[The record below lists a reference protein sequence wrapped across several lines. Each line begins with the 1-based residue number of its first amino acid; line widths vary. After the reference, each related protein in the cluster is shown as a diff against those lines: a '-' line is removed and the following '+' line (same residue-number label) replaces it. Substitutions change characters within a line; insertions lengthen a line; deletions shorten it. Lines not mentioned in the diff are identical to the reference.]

1 MSQGIGIR
9 YSTAGAR
16 IVGLERSGDG
26 FTVTGIAAGPPGENI
41 ESFITGSGFSLDGSV
56 AAVGLCPGDFISASI
71 VPEEGMD
78 TEDLRA
84 QLRWEIERKMVSG
97 PEDYVIDYAISDLGF
112 IFAAVKNRIAGIKGP
127 VGDMITDV
135 ETVALF
141 NGCDAVSEIGQ
152 GIVVLVSAEA
162 EGISSLLLKGGEL
175 MAMESFPVREESLLP
190 VLSPLDREGFEGIGP
205 AAAERFTDYI
215 AESFVRITKQGDG
228 VAKPEKIIIAGAG
241 VLTGDI
247 ASMVAKKTGITATVC
262 DPFEIVSNDI
272 ETRFSDFSGLGP
284 AFTTCFG
291 LAVRALEE

>member
-26 FTVTGIAAGPPGENI
+26 YTVTGIAAGPPGENM
-41 ESFITGSGFSLDGSV
+41 EAFITGNGFSLDGAV
-56 AAVGLCPGDFISASI
+56 AAFGLCPGDFISASI

-78 TEDLRA
+78 NEDLRA

-112 IFAAVKNRIAGIKGP
+112 IFAAVKSRIDSVKGS
-127 VGDMITDV
+127 VGEIITDV

-152 GIVVLVSAEA
+152 GVVVLVSAEA

-190 VLSPLDREGFEGIGP
+190 VLSPLDREAFEGIGP
-205 AAAERFTDYI
+205 AAADRFADYI
-215 AESFVRITKQGDG
+215 TESFARITRQGDG
-228 VAKPEKIIIAGAG
+228 VVKPEKILVAGAG

-247 ASMVAKKTGITATVC
+247 ALMVGEKTGVPTTVS
-262 DPFEIVSNDI
+262 DPFAIVSDEI
-272 ETRFSDFSGLGP
+272 ETRFSDYSGMGP

-291 LAVRALEE
+291 LAVRALDE